1 MQAAEKRANSWTPK
15 STNDL
20 HAQVLALRRTQSASA
35 VAKALGIPL
44 GTVKAICSRAGLTR
58 DNAKLRT
65 FFCLPEP
72 VVSDCTALQPQV
84 APPKPTTTTGNQDL
98 DAMLW
103 LRQVVQTGDAALI
116 AKAMQAAERIKTPVQ
131 ELEKRYGDYL
141 MRASGGNI
149 MQAVFGSIGFA
160 NLKGL
165 AERTVDKQQRRNEAI
180 ARFGSE
186 QAVFADT
193 KQERFCIDAL
203 ALVPMN
209 TDGWAQYE
217 QEQVNAAFAQHT
229 DLVPHTLSDCLHEL
243 DFWDAVYRL
252 RNGWDNA
259 GDDLPEV
266 NARRRYIDSHC
277 LSTIRPKSRDEAKTV
292 LRYMAEHEMFN
303 RSETDAVLENL
314 VG

>member
-1 MQAAEKRANSWTPK
+1 M
-15 STNDL
+15 STTNL

-58 DNAKLRT
+58 DNAKLRA

-72 VVSDCTALQPQV
+72 VASNCTALQPQV

-103 LRQVVQTGDAALI
+103 LRQVVQTGDAELI
-116 AKAMQAAERIKTPVQ
+116 AKAMQAAQRIQTPAA
-131 ELEKRYGDYL
+131 ELEKRYGQYL
-141 MRASGGNI
+141 MQQSGGNT
-149 MQAVFGSIGFA
+149 MAAAFGSIGFA
-160 NLKGL
+160 DLHGL
-165 AERTVDKQQRRNEAI
+165 AKAVLSKQQRRMDAL

-203 ALVPMN
+203 ALVPMS
-209 TDGWAQYE
+209 TDGWPQYE

-243 DFWDAVYRL
+243 DFWDALYHL
-252 RNGWDNA
+252 RTGWDNT
-259 GDDLPEV
+259 GDELPQV
-266 NARRRYIDSHC
+266 YARRCYIDAHC
-277 LSTIRPKSRDEAKTV
+277 LSTIRPKSRQEAKTV
-292 LRYMAEHEMFN
+292 LRYMAEHEMFD
-303 RSETDAVLENL
+303 RTETDAVLENL
-314 VG
+314 IG